1 MDTSIT
7 RRGGA
12 GRPNPHLAAV
22 VDQALVLAVEQDARA
37 AAHFLEEQGI
47 GFALTCC
54 VLAEPGR
61 RRVHALDLP
70 PDRS

>member
-1 MDTSIT
+1 MDTRIT

-12 GRPNPHLAAV
+12 DRLNTHLAPS
-22 VDQALVLAVEQDARA
+22 VDHALALAMEQDARA